1 MKKYLVLLPFL
12 LFVNFSYANWD
23 LEEQVNNQIN
33 TYYQELVQ
41 DYEDWIIK
49 KEKIFENLR
58 NRIYVL
64 REIYWDKLSDS
75 FYEEKLELA
84 ENIDKIWDWVTTDE
98 EVSNIDKSEDDWKN
112 DQYEIP
118 ESYKKII
125 EKTIFQ
131 LNSKLSEDSLQARNK
146 KFEQILS
153 KIAEKKDQ
161 IDQINKTKKIK
172 LLLWIIECL
181 ENEINKYYN

>member
-1 MKKYLVLLPFL
+1 MKKYLVLLSLF

-23 LEEQVNNQIN
+23 LEEQVNEQIN

-64 REIYWDKLSDS
+64 REIYWDKLNDS

-98 EVSNIDKSEDDWKN
+98 EVNNDEEVSNN

-161 IDQINKTKKIK
+161 LDQMNKTKQNK

-181 ENEINKYYN
+181 ENEIKKYYN